1 MERKTRVNLTYYI
14 VLIALVLV
22 SILVHCISDY
32 VSSNQMDIIFS
43 MLTQVVCMFILP
55 IVLYFIFIKPKS
67 NFNDLKEDFGFK
79 PFKKGELSK
88 VILLGILAIFLNT
101 VFADVNY
108 GFLNLVGYKY
118 PHSASSD
125 YRANIGLFFLDLFMT
140 GMLPALC
147 EETAHRGL
155 FRLSYK
161 DKPVQYILI
170 SSLLFA
176 LMHQNI
182 AQVIYTFFT
191 GIMFASAVV
200 FTGNIKA
207 SMIMHFMVNAV
218 EVIGSLG
225 IQLNSVILAIKP
237 VFFNLLYS
245 SVFGKIV
252 LVVLTILALYLFVK
266 TLYSFKSSEKF
277 SFQKTKRMFLD
288 GTLTVGYE
296 TSKKATTM
304 ANVLFIA
311 IIVVGIMSE
320 VFTLIWGVI
329 R

>member
-14 VLIALVLV
+14 VLVVLMLV

-32 VSSNQMDIIFS
+32 VSSNQLDVIFTL
-43 MLTQVVCMFILP
+43 LTQVLGMFILP
-55 IVLYFIFIKPKS
+55 IALYFILIKPKS
-67 NFNDLKEDFGFK
+67 KFVDLKDDFGFK

-88 VILLGILAIFLNT
+88 VFLLGLLAIFLNT
-101 VFADVNY
+101 VFADINY
-108 GFLNLVGYKY
+108 GFLQLVGFKY
-118 PHSASSD
+118 PHSASND
-125 YRANIGLFFLDLFMT
+125 YLGNIGLFFLDLFLT
-140 GMLPALC
+140 AMLPAIC

-161 DKPVQYILI
+161 DKPVQYILL

-245 SVFGKIV
+245 SVFGKII
-252 LVVLTILALYLFVK
+252 LVILTILALYLFVK
-266 TLYSFKSSEKF
+266 TLYSFKSEDKF
-277 SFQKTKRMFLD
+277 SFQKTRRMFLD

-296 TSKKATTM
+296 ASNKATTM
-304 ANVLFIA
+304 ANVLLVA

-320 VFTLIWGVI
+320 IFTLIWGVI

>member
-14 VLIALVLV
+14 VIVFLVLV
-22 SILVHCISDY
+22 SITAHAISDY
-32 VSSNQMDIIFS
+32 VSSNQLDLIFTL
-43 MLTQVVCMFILP
+43 LTQVVGMFVLP
-55 IVLYFIFIKPKS
+55 ITLYFILIKPKS
-67 NFNDLKEDFGFK
+67 KFIDFKDDFGFK
-79 PFKKGELSK
+79 PFKKGELPK
-88 VILLGILAIFLNT
+88 VFLLGLLAIFLNT
-101 VFADVNY
+101 VFADINY
-108 GFLNLVGYKY
+108 GFLSLVGYKY
-118 PHSASSD
+118 SHSASND
-125 YRANIGLFFLDLFMT
+125 YLGNIGLFFADLVLT
-140 GMLPALC
+140 AMLPAIC

-170 SSLLFA
+170 SSMFFA

-200 FTGNIKA
+200 FTDNIKA

-225 IQLNSVILAIKP
+225 IQTNSLILALKP

-245 SVFGKIV
+245 SVFGKIILV
-252 LVVLTILALYLFVK
+252 LLTLLALYLYAK
-266 TLYSFKSSEKF
+266 LLYSFRSNDKF
-277 SFQKTKRMFLD
+277 AFPKMKRMFLD
-288 GTLTVGYE
+288 GTLTVGCE
-296 TSKKATTM
+296 SINKATFM
-304 ANVLFIA
+304 ANVLLVA
-311 IIVVGIMSE
+311 IIVIGALTEI
-320 VFTLIWGVI
+320 FTLIWGII